1 MEVERLVKIGIMP
14 HTGKKLALRLAQN
27 VIACLEARDITP
39 WIEPK
44 AAKIIGRVDL
54 SPPDAGLGD
63 LDVLLVL
70 GGDGTLL
77 RAARDAAQHDLPLLG
92 VNVGHLGF
100 LTELETDHLEVALAA
115 LINKEYK
122 IEERMLISSRV
133 IRNHQVVAAYHALND
148 AVIARGTFAR
158 IIQLQTFVDE
168 QPVVDY
174 QADGL
179 IIATPTGSTAYSL
192 SAGGP
197 IVEPQL
203 ECLII
208 TPICPHTLAA
218 RSVVV
223 SDDSVVKVFVEASHK
238 DMMLTIDGQIGFPL
252 QSRDVIEVVKA
263 DMKAKF
269 VKLHGRNFFTIL
281 NSRLKTIT
289 ARKEY
294 ETSER

>member
-1 MEVERLVKIGIMP
+1 MERLVKIGIMP
-14 HTGKKLALRLAQN
+14 HTGKKLALRLTQN
-27 VIACLEARDITP
+27 VITCLEARNISP
-39 WIEPK
+39 WVEPK
-44 AAKIIGRVDL
+44 AAAVLGREDL
-54 SPPDAGLGD
+54 SPPDLDLAS

-77 RAARDAAQHDLPLLG
+77 RAARKAAQHDLPLLG

-100 LTELETDHLEVALAA
+100 LTELETDNLELALAA
-115 LINKEYK
+115 IINKEYK

-133 IRNHQVVAAYHALND
+133 IREQQVVASYHALND

-168 QPVVDY
+168 QPVVNY

-179 IIATPTGSTAYSL
+179 IVATPTGSTAYSL

-197 IVEPQL
+197 IVEPQV

-223 SDDSVVKVFVEASHK
+223 SHDSVVKVLIEATHK
-238 DMMLTIDGQIGFPL
+238 DIMLTIDGQIGFPL

-263 DMKAKF
+263 DIKAKF

-281 NSRLKTIT
+281 NNRLKTIT
-289 ARKEY
+289 TRKEY
-294 ETSER
+294 EDQ

>member
-1 MEVERLVKIGIMP
+1 VGVARLIRIGIIP
-14 HTGKKLALRLAQN
+14 HIGKKLALSLTQE
-27 VIACLEARDITP
+27 VVGFLEAQGAVP
-39 WIEPK
+39 WLDPK
-44 AAKIIGRVDL
+44 AAQLIGRGDL
-54 SPPDAGLGD
+54 AWQDGQVSD

-77 RAARDAAQHDLPLLG
+77 RAARDAAEYDLPILG

-100 LTELETDHLEVALAA
+100 LTELETDRLEFALTA
-115 LINKEYK
+115 LINKEYS
-122 IEERMLISSRV
+122 IEERMFIMCRI
-133 IRNHQVVAAYHALND
+133 IRDGKAVASYRALND

-158 IIQLQTFVDE
+158 IIQVRTFVDN

-174 QADGL
+174 QADG
-179 IIATPTGSTAYSL
+179 IIVATPTGSTAYSL

-203 ECLII
+203 DCLII

-223 SDDSVVKVFVEASHK
+223 HHDAVVKVIVEASHK
-238 DMMLTIDGQIGFPL
+238 DIMLTIDGQSGFPL
-252 QSRDVIEVVKA
+252 QSHDQVEVAKA
-263 DMKAKF
+263 DVKAKF
-269 VKLHGRNFFTIL
+269 VKLKERNFFTIL

-289 ARKEY
+289 SRKEY
-294 ETSER
+294 DQ

>member
-1 MEVERLVKIGIMP
+1 MP
-14 HTGKKLALRLAQN
+14 HTGKKLALRLTQN
-27 VIACLEARDITP
+27 VITCLEARNISP
-39 WIEPK
+39 WVEPK
-44 AAKIIGRVDL
+44 AAAVLGREDL
-54 SPPDAGLGD
+54 SPPDLDLAS

-77 RAARDAAQHDLPLLG
+77 RAARKAAQHDLPLLG

-100 LTELETDHLEVALAA
+100 LTELETDNLELALAA
-115 LINKEYK
+115 IINKEYK

-133 IRNHQVVAAYHALND
+133 IREQQVVASYHALND

-168 QPVVDY
+168 QPVVNY

-179 IIATPTGSTAYSL
+179 IVATPTGSTAYSL

-197 IVEPQL
+197 IVEPQV

-223 SDDSVVKVFVEASHK
+223 SHDSVVKVLIEATHK
-238 DMMLTIDGQIGFPL
+238 DIMLTIDGQIGFPL

-263 DMKAKF
+263 DIKAKF

-281 NSRLKTIT
+281 NNRLKTIT
-289 ARKEY
+289 TRKEY
-294 ETSER
+294 EDQ

>member
-1 MEVERLVKIGIMP
+1 VGVARLIRIGIMP
-14 HTGKKLALRLAQN
+14 HIGKKLALSLTQDVVN
-27 VIACLEARDITP
+27 FLETRGISP
-39 WIEPK
+39 WVDPK
-44 AAKIIGRVDL
+44 AAQLIGRADL
-54 SPPDAGLGD
+54 PWQDGQLAQ

-77 RAARDAAQHDLPLLG
+77 RAARDAAEYGVPILG

-100 LTELETDHLEVALAA
+100 LTELETDKLEFALNA

-122 IEERMLISSRV
+122 MEERMFITCRV
-133 IRNHQVVAAYHALND
+133 IRDGRVVASYLALND

-158 IIQLQTFVDE
+158 IIQISTFVDH

-174 QADGL
+174 QADG
-179 IIATPTGSTAYSL
+179 IIVATPTGSTAYSL

-203 ECLII
+203 DCLII

-223 SDDSVVKVFVEASHK
+223 HHDAVVKVIVEASHK
-238 DMMLTIDGQIGFPL
+238 DIMLTIDGQSGFPL
-252 QSRDVIEVVKA
+252 QSHDQVEVTKA
-263 DMKAKF
+263 NVKAKF
-269 VKLHGRNFFTIL
+269 VKLQERNFFTIL
-281 NSRLKTIT
+281 NSRLKTIMS
-289 ARKEY
+289 RKDY
-294 ETSER
+294 DQ